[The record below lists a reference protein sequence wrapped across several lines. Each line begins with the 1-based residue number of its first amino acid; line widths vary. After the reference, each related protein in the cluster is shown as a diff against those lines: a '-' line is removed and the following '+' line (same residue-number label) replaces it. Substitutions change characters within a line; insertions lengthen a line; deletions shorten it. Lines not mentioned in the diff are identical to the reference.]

1 MKKSLLIAS
10 LAVISMNVL
19 GMNPIE
25 NNNLNRNNLQHILT
39 PDSSPNRNSTHNES
53 DIQYLDFAVQQC
65 ISGALTQNQ
74 RNTLV
79 GRMYQQIL
87 NMRQQILKLD
97 QTIESKNKE
106 NDLFACY
113 VEEKDKE
120 ISNMRRQLDTSEAE
134 KLDLENR
141 VRQYEE
147 FYSDLEF
154 FISSRKPSSTFQPS
168 DTEHV
173 NNFDAFNTLVQVAL
187 SDEWAAE
194 SNQSGSDSDERFELN
209 QEENINQN
217 TMTESEKDSTTPVN
231 LENDSNVE
239 YLDESTNNS
248 ENSDEE
254 YTESDHSESNQSG
267 SDSDERFELN
277 QEENI
282 NQNTM
287 TESEKD
293 STTPVNLE
301 NDSDVEYLDESTNN
315 SENSDE
321 EYIESDHSDEEYTET
336 QASTSKKRKLPSS
349 ERIFA
354 KSKKQANE
362 LDLEKILQDIPRN
375 KELTAAERKKLNKK
389 YKISDSHCL
398 RIVNSV
404 RNWFYLSDSDRNAF
418 IKKLRNPKNKKNL
431 SLKTVGNK
439 LLNVNV
445 MIKLINENKVNKF
458 SKGKGYAGLDTHR
471 LNARVWKILIDEELI
486 NPSSSQSRA

>member
-231 LENDSNVE
+231 LENDS
-239 YLDESTNNS
+239 
-248 ENSDEE
+248 
-254 YTESDHSESNQSG
+254 
-267 SDSDERFELN
+267 
-277 QEENI
+277 
-282 NQNTM
+282 
-287 TESEKD
+287 
-293 STTPVNLE
+293 
-301 NDSDVEYLDESTNN
+301 DVEYLDESTNN